1 MSSWTPTNGAATRL
15 RSPSAGVGPPR
26 LETLRARLRSLLRGV
41 AGRLLFSAVA
51 IASLGAAAIG
61 CGLGTAT
68 NVQQEATSLTG
79 FVDSTGG
86 VRLSYRLDF
95 PARRGKVPAVVIGHG
110 SGEQTKASCRFL
122 STQFLA
128 RGYATFCY
136 DKRGVGESTGEYSMI
151 GPRNSVR
158 MFGDLAEDMAAGV
171 RFLRS
176 QEAVD
181 GQRVGLAGNSQA
193 GWIIPVAATL
203 VQPAFMI
210 ILVGPTVSVGEEIFY
225 SNIVEKTDAPLDLA
239 YKQLPSFTGE
249 RGFDPRPVLESLN
262 VPGLW
267 LLGRRRPEHPD
278 ARDRGDPRRARGA
291 RQTVCARRHPRRRP
305 QSRGRAI
312 VGRD

>member
-1 MSSWTPTNGAATRL
+1 MGPVNR
-15 RSPSAGVGPPR
+15 RKRPAG
-26 LETLRARLRSLLRGV
+26 
-41 AGRLLFSAVA
+41 F
-51 IASLGAAAIG
+51 
-61 CGLGTAT
+61 C
-68 NVQQEATSLTG
+68 
-79 FVDSTGG
+79 
-86 VRLSYRLDF
+86 
-95 PARRGKVPAVVIGHG
+95 RR
-110 SGEQTKASCRFL
+110 
-122 STQFLA
+122 QFLA

-136 DKRGVGESTGEYSMI
+136 DKRGVGESTGEYSSV

-176 QEAVD
+176 QDAVD

-225 SNIVEKTDAPLDLA
+225 SHIVEKTDAPLDLA

-267 LLGRRRPEHPD
+267 LLGGE
-278 ARDRGDPRRARGA
+278 DRSIPTPATVAILDELAARGKPFA
-291 RQTVCARRHPRRRP
+291 RVVFPGAGHNLAGARFWDEIDRWLKR
-305 QSRGRAI
+305 
-312 VGRD
+312 